1 MTDQTRSELE
11 SELTEMTR
19 WSGEAPQLWRRAL
32 ERTKGESRPSLRLQ
46 DWLGR
51 AVATTRPWRGVAAM
65 LLIALA
71 VGIFALAGS
80 GSRARRADFAI
91 DSLSRSDA
99 ERFKSPAD
107 RAPSSAMAPALAST
121 PEGRWRFDKSP
132 SLDIGRGMEGA
143 GTMEGFYAGQ
153 VGGTVS
159 GVDMSAGQEPAQ
171 RQVVRKASVELRTA
185 DVRAAFVK
193 AQMLVSEAGAE
204 YIETSAISGEG
215 EQMQADLTLRVSA
228 ARISE
233 VLNALRDVGT
243 VISQQLSGE
252 DVTAQAVDLEARLNN
267 ERRIEQELLQ
277 LLEARQDAELKD
289 VLELRNHIGSVREQI
304 ERLQAQQ
311 NHLSRLVS
319 LATVLVIIRHEGKP
333 PEKPKDEGL
342 GAYFGRVMKAA
353 WENGVTGLA
362 DSIAWIAATLLGGLI
377 WWIISAAALWMA
389 WRKFAALRAKPIP
402 MRQHGCWAIGKERAG
417 SPRSP
422 TPELRPHD

>member
-19 WSGEAPQLWRRAL
+19 WSGETPQLWRRAL

-71 VGIFALAGS
+71 VAIFALAGS

-107 RAPSSAMAPALAST
+107 RAPSSAAHPLLGDT
-121 PEGRWRFDKSP
+121 PLLGRRFYKSP
-132 SLDIGRGMEGA
+132 GLDLGGVPERAGA
-143 GTMEGFYAGQ
+143 AEKMGEFFARETSAVVSDVYA
-153 VGGTVS
+153 
-159 GVDMSAGQEPAQ
+159 SAGQEPAQ
-171 RQVVRKASVELRTA
+171 RQVIRKASVELRTA

-193 AQMLVSEAGAE
+193 TQMLVGEAGAE
-204 YIETSAISGEG
+204 YIENSAISGEG

-342 GAYFGRVMKAA
+342 GAYFARVMKSA

-362 DSIAWIAATLLGGLI
+362 DSIAWIASTLLGGLI
-377 WWIISAAALWMA
+377 WWIIAATALWMA
-389 WRKFAALRAKPIP
+389 WRKFAALRA
-402 MRQHGCWAIGKERAG
+402 AGKTE
-417 SPRSP
+417 
-422 TPELRPHD
+422 PHA